1 MWTNARDQTHCSGLC
16 VARFRAQP
24 RLFVGLFYIKYTD
37 LHEYLAMLAILS
49 TKTFLLAVY
58 MYIRSAYW
66 QNWYIF
72 NMSQDKYKYIY
83 IVKNSHKLGP
93 SK

>member
-1 MWTNARDQTHCSGLC
+1 MWKNARDQTHCSGLR

-24 RLFVGLFYIKYTD
+24 ALFVGLFYIKYTD
-37 LHEYLAMLAILS
+37 LHEYLALLAILS
-49 TKTFLLAVY
+49 TNTFLLAVY
-58 MYIRSAYW
+58 MDKRSPYW

-83 IVKNSHKLGP
+83 S
-93 SK
+93 